1 VVAAT
6 YAQQKDAENRAH
18 WMARKWPEFK
28 TEVYSPPLQNEKPY
42 YLVVIGS
49 NLTQNAA
56 AQLKDRA
63 RAAGLALDA
72 YITHF

>member
-1 VVAAT
+1 
-6 YAQQKDAENRAH
+6 
-18 WMARKWPEFK
+18 MARKWPEFK